1 MHRPLRGWHAPGH
14 GAGGRTR
21 GRALRAGRAPPVFGL
36 VLTPT
41 PRGPPRPCP
50 THTLGRDHYAQVL
63 AATRFDLHFKNT
75 PGSTWGPRRTA
86 PPRHRGTTS
95 LGTLGLPQVT
105 QQQQWL
111 QAQKPHE
118 GSPDNTPRPPGRDLG
133 TLWPPQPAGHSR
145 RPPLPQ
151 GPRLWPRTHTQTA
164 PTPVKPTS
172 SSNSGWA
179 WQRRAPAP
187 FSSRQEGELSGNG
200 GRPSQY
206 LRTSSRG
213 LACEEPAQH
222 WGVEAARPGVGRGS
236 GPGHSGPDVAVPRPG
251 VRGLLHATVP
261 PRCPVQGTVP
271 GQLCSS
277 SDTRDN
283 RRLTTRGLGTGTRLA
298 PAVHTECPSS
308 QSSWTLGA
316 TRPHG

>member
-1 MHRPLRGWHAPGH
+1 MSVLGVEKGAVKMHRPLRGWHAPGH

-21 GRALRAGRAPPVFGL
+21 GRALRAGQAPPVFGL

-50 THTLGRDHYAQVL
+50 THTLGRGHYAQVP

-187 FSSRQEGELSGNG
+187 FSSRQEG
-200 GRPSQY
+200 
-206 LRTSSRG
+206 
-213 LACEEPAQH
+213 
-222 WGVEAARPGVGRGS
+222 
-236 GPGHSGPDVAVPRPG
+236 
-251 VRGLLHATVP
+251 
-261 PRCPVQGTVP
+261 
-271 GQLCSS
+271 
-277 SDTRDN
+277 
-283 RRLTTRGLGTGTRLA
+283 
-298 PAVHTECPSS
+298 SS
-308 QSSWTLGA
+308 QETGAAPHSISARAAGAWPVRNPLSTGGWRWQGRAWAGEVDQATQGLTWPFPDRASGDFFMPLCPPGAQCRAQSLDSSAIRVTHRITG
-316 TRPHG
+316 G

>member
-1 MHRPLRGWHAPGH
+1 MQRGA
-14 GAGGRTR
+14 AR
-21 GRALRAGRAPPVFGL
+21 GEGTAGRAGAPRLWFGAHPH
-36 VLTPT
+36 PT
-41 PRGPPRPCP
+41 RTSSPLPHAHTWQGPLCPSPGCHTIDCETALQEHPRKHLGPPARC
-50 THTLGRDHYAQVL
+50 T
-63 AATRFDLHFKNT
+63 
-75 PGSTWGPRRTA
+75 
-86 PPRHRGTTS
+86 PRHRGTTS

-105 QQQQWL
+105 QQEQRF

-251 VRGLLHATVP
+251 VGGLLHATVP
-261 PRCPVQGTVP
+261 PGAQCRAQS
-271 GQLCSS
+271 LDSS
-277 SDTRDN
+277 ALRVTH
-283 RRLTTRGLGTGTRLA
+283 GVTG
-298 PAVHTECPSS
+298 
-308 QSSWTLGA
+308 G
-316 TRPHG
+316 